1 MREAWPRMVP
11 ERSTVEKMFGAI
23 VAKERWRSDLTLV
36 ESTARND
43 EEGNAYGALLKQGI
57 AALLNSYARR
67 SFLTRRGSNPEFQR
81 TLKELKGK
89 AHEFEGV
96 KENLKVTTK
105 EKTEKLYKQVDGV
118 WTEAESVAK
127 KVSSSVKDKFSEATQ
142 EIKESFKLGKE
153 ESASS
158 SGTGTSKGKTSSS
171 NNQALLR
178 DNIHYLKNSGQKHL
192 EYTPPRHLHVRSTR
206 TDLVVTPT
214 KQSKWQKKWES
225 LREKMQGYPAFKRLS
240 GMSEPVVNKSQEIA
254 EDIVERWETSDNP
267 IVHKIQDIN
276 EAVFNETDSG
286 STYKEIRRRDP
297 SFSLTDFTAEVHDAI
312 KPVLNAYST
321 SGDVETL
328 KKYSS
333 MEVIERCTA
342 ELAALKILHISEV
355 EVEET
360 KMMGTT
366 PTIIV
371 RFQTQ
376 QIFCVQDREAKSKKE
391 DTIHSVYYKWAMQQ
405 VEAGEEAIY
414 PIWRLLW
421 QLSSKRK
428 PDRRHTL
435 PRSEIHWAYRVL
447 RPSPSRDRSVTRS
460 PHLDSTTSHQ
470 EKNKRTVFHGIHR
483 NHRDTEPIEPPTDE
497 ENRDYNISSFIAL
510 AHHRRV
516 SSLSRS
522 HPIIK
527 PSSVKTRTFTK
538 HPFKGNTATNLSKL
552 KDVDGS

>member
-1 MREAWPRMVP
+1 MASRKLIRDLFITKQPLFLRLAQQRRV
-11 ERSTVEKMFGAI
+11 GARLGFLP
-23 VAKERWRSDLTLV
+23 ANGYLNHRRFSAFSDLF
-36 ESTARND
+36 
-43 EEGNAYGALLKQGI
+43 KKI
-57 AALLNSYARR
+57 
-67 SFLTRRGSNPEFQR
+67 RGEAESNPEFQR

-158 SGTGTSKGKTSSS
+158 SGTGTSKGENQQQQQSGTTEGQHTLFEKFRSSLS
-171 NNQALLR
+171 SPVDLARKGVDVVKDELR
-178 DNIHYLKNSGQKHL
+178 GGSSKKKHL
-192 EYTPPRHLHVRSTR
+192 EYTPPPPFTCVRSTR

-321 SGDVETL
+321 GDVETL

-342 ELAALKILHISEV
+342 ELAALKSHDLFFDHKILHISEV

-376 QIFCVQDREAKSKKE
+376 QIFCVRDKKGE
-391 DTIHSVYYKWAMQQ
+391 IKEGSPDTIHSVYYKWAMQQ

-414 PIWRLLW
+414 PIWRLLCKVGAA
-421 QLSSKRK
+421 Q
-428 PDRRHTL
+428 
-435 PRSEIHWAYRVL
+435 
-447 RPSPSRDRSVTRS
+447 
-460 PHLDSTTSHQ
+460 
-470 EKNKRTVFHGIHR
+470 
-483 NHRDTEPIEPPTDE
+483 
-497 ENRDYNISSFIAL
+497 AL
-510 AHHRRV
+510 
-516 SSLSRS
+516 
-522 HPIIK
+522 I
-527 PSSVKTRTFTK
+527 
-538 HPFKGNTATNLSKL
+538 
-552 KDVDGS
+552 